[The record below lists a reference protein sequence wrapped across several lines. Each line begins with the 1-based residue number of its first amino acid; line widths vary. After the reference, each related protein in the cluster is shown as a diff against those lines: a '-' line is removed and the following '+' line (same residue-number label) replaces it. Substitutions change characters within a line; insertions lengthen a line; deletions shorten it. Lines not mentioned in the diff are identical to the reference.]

1 VPAPELDG
9 WVVGLA
15 SGLGAVMN
23 QNLTIELHNRAQ
35 AWTVIKEQLYPFLA
49 QVLQGGHRWVLT
61 IAPRKRTKAQNRRYW
76 GNGVLSQVA
85 AQAAINGR
93 LYSTETWH
101 EQFKRMFIGVEQ
113 LPNGDVQGK
122 SSAGL
127 STVEFSEFCA
137 QVEAY
142 AASELGVTFYELE
155 AA

>member
-1 VPAPELDG
+1 
-9 WVVGLA
+9 
-15 SGLGAVMN
+15 MN
-23 QNLTIELHNRAQ
+23 QTLTIELFSRQQ
-35 AWTVIKEQLYPFLA
+35 AWAAIKGQLYPFLA

-101 EQFKRMFIGVEQ
+101 EMFKRKFIGVDE
-113 LPNGDVQGK
+113 LPNGEVIGK
-122 SSAGL
+122 SSTAL

-142 AASELGVTFYELE
+142 AANELGVTFYELE
-155 AA
+155 NA